1 MDNNNVLKFD
11 LTPRQVK
18 FKSILNKE
26 FVELEIY
33 AISNADPNRNGS
45 HFVVDGMK
53 KAVDGGDFK
62 NKPIVGYFERGDFT
76 THEGVVGYDK
86 ELEKAYWDTSK
97 GERILGW
104 IRESDSVE
112 LVGRDGL
119 MWIRCTCALC
129 VKYCYQQVKRLL
141 KDRKKKVSVEIT
153 VNERLQRPDGIEDII
168 DFTLNGITILGSK
181 YGKPVEEGIEGAHLS
196 ILERLSGDE
205 FNEQKK
211 VVSFA
216 YDHMDGG
223 AENKVDE
230 KGVSAMDEYSIK
242 VNKSKDAVSDKSWG
256 DVDKSGLRKK
266 VIGAKNFEEIA
277 GDIFLDLRDGWKDGI
292 EGALKYPVMCLEDDT
307 AVYNRGAL
315 ASALAYAKKNNED
328 EVVNK
333 VEAIYK
339 HLDLEIDEVE
349 SKDLEYCDLYCD
361 EPEPKDPDSTINE
374 GASCGDGDPVNEG
387 QPASS
392 LEMNGDPAQAAEPT
406 GCACGDGGDPEP
418 SSDPDDNQ
426 CKMTELE
433 QKICELEEMCKTYE
447 ATIEEQKAK
456 IAEVESAYAEFQA
469 TADASAQTAAE
480 TIKKLNE
487 DVAAFQKRAEEAEAT
502 VHGFV
507 VERLKSFAISIMAN
521 EKISKEE
528 YDCIIAD
535 CDGKYTTE
543 EEIKRDVAY
552 AVFNSRPAKQGQFG
566 VPIVTAPK
574 LDAGESNKSYMT
586 REERI
591 AARCHK

>member
-1 MDNNNVLKFD
+1 MDNNVLKFD
-11 LTPRQVK
+11 LTPRQIK

-76 THEGVVGYDK
+76 THEGVVGYDQ
-86 ELEKAYWDTSK
+86 ELDKAYWDTSK

-112 LVGRDGL
+112 LVERDGL

-168 DFTLNGITILGSK
+168 GWTLNGITILGSK
-181 YGKPVEEGIEGAHLS
+181 HGKPVEEGIEGAHLS

-230 KGVSAMDEYSIK
+230 KGVSAMDTYSIT
-242 VNKSKDAVSDKSWG
+242 VNKSKDAVSTTPWA
-256 DVDKSGLRKK
+256 DVDKFELCQYGIKADNYKDVAPDMFLSLKEGWEDGVEGSLR
-266 VIGAKNFEEIA
+266 
-277 GDIFLDLRDGWKDGI
+277 
-292 EGALKYPVMCLEDDT
+292 YPVMCVENDVV
-307 AVYNRGAL
+307 VYNKEAL
-315 ASALAYAKKNNED
+315 DVAMAYAKKNNDD
-328 EVVNK
+328 EMVQK
-333 VEAIYK
+333 ITEIYQQ
-339 HLDLEIDEVE
+339 LDLEVGEVE
-349 SKDLEYCDLYCD
+349 CNDELYCGLYGD
-361 EPEPKDPDSTINE
+361 EPAP
-374 GASCGDGDPVNEG
+374 AGDNNPVNEG
-387 QPASS
+387 DPASS
-392 LEMNGDPAQAAEPT
+392 LQMGEGEGNGSQPT
-406 GCACGDGGDPEP
+406 QCACGEGNEPDPN
-418 SSDPDDNQ
+418 DNQ
-426 CKMTELE
+426 CKMSELE
-433 QKICELEEMCKTYE
+433 QKVCSLEESCKAYE

-469 TADASAQTAAE
+469 AADASAQTAAE

-487 DVAAFQKRAEEAEAT
+487 DIANFQKRAEEAEAAA
-502 VHGFV
+502 HGFV
-507 VERLKSFAISIMAN
+507 VEKLKSFAVSIMAN
-521 EKISKEE
+521 EKIAKED
-528 YDCIIAD
+528 YDRIVAD

-552 AVFNSRPAKQGQFG
+552 AIFNSRPAKQEQFG
-566 VPIVTAPK
+566 VPIVTTPK
-574 LDAGESNKSYMT
+574 LNEGESNKSYMT